1 MSREEKRSYNTNLLA
16 SEHRRTLCLSAAL
29 NTLKKTGVNSSR
41 FSEANVKSPN
51 GPSPPG
57 SLEPFW
63 AHTSSASSLAHLGS
77 KGSALSKL
85 EKEKVTSTSA
95 CKIYA
100 EQLISKI
107 LA

>member
-1 MSREEKRSYNTNLLA
+1 
-16 SEHRRTLCLSAAL
+16 
-29 NTLKKTGVNSSR
+29 
-41 FSEANVKSPN
+41 
-51 GPSPPG
+51 
-57 SLEPFW
+57 
-63 AHTSSASSLAHLGS
+63 
-77 KGSALSKL
+77 LSKL